1 MFTRKAS
8 VLIIAIALALV
19 AGGSVSALEKVT
31 PNAAI
36 YEFFAA
42 RGVEAGTVNSPKAS
56 LSAEEWSKISAI
68 IRTTDDPITDADD
81 HDILN
86 SLVWSALYAAGAS
99 ENTPMYIQIGDTQW
113 ILGEPASTDDA
124 EE

>member
-19 AGGSVSALEKVT
+19 AGGSVSALEKVK

-42 RGVEAGTVNSPKAS
+42 RGVEAGTVDSPKSS
-56 LSAEEWSKISAI
+56 LSAEEWSKIRAI
-68 IRTTDDPITDADD
+68 LRAEDDPILDTDA
-81 HDILN
+81 HDVLN
-86 SLVWSALYAAGAS
+86 SLVWGALNAAGAS

-113 ILGEPASTDDA
+113 ILGDTDPADDA